1 MSALRLHSQLGSSD
15 PIRVRSSCCPP
26 LSLCPPGI
34 QPLSQ
39 ISPEDFNGNCCDPAA
54 DPLDCTCN
62 TPDLELVRKIVAQVE
77 FYLSDENLARDTFL
91 LKHVQKNKQG
101 FVSIKLLT
109 SFKKVKYLSQ
119 DWRLTLYALRFSE
132 LLEVNVEGTKVRR
145 KSPLPDLLLG
155 SPPSKLLLAWE
166 PRGLELAPASPPSP
180 ALQQAFLEAISGL
193 FSPFGLIASIR
204 ILQPGKKLPPS
215 VQRYVLAQ
223 PELLSSCC
231 ALVEYESL
239 EAAAGAF
246 SELSRR
252 LAPGASAGIRVVRL
266 FARGPRKQGGEQEDG
281 EEGAR
286 GGQRAPPRKR
296 GPRPQQGE
304 PPPSSS
310 SESDGTPVSPPD
322 SLLGLPRGHG
332 GLRAGYFSLPCI
344 GPPPPRP
351 SLLPPA
357 ATTHA
362 RIQKGAGPSWGHGP
376 SSRPQEA
383 APAAA
388 LGVGKGTA
396 LPIHRLPRGPDGTKG
411 FHSSI
416 GRGGL
421 VLRQ

>member
-1 MSALRLHSQLGSSD
+1 MTDGKVML
-15 PIRVRSSCCPP
+15 
-26 LSLCPPGI
+26 
-34 QPLSQ
+34 
-39 ISPEDFNGNCCDPAA
+39 NCCDPVA
-54 DPLDCTCN
+54 DPLDCACD

-119 DWRLTLYALRFSE
+119 DWRLTLHALRFSE

-166 PRGLELAPASPPSP
+166 PWGLELPPASPPSP

-246 SELSRR
+246 AELSRR
-252 LAPGASAGIRVVRL
+252 LAPGASGGIKVVRL
-266 FARGPRKQGGEQEDG
+266 LARSPKKQSGGQEDG

-286 GGQRAPPRKR
+286 AYQRAPPQKR
-296 GPRPQQGE
+296 GPRARQGE
-304 PPPSSS
+304 PPQSSS
-310 SESDGTPVSPPD
+310 PESDGAPVSPPD
-322 SLLGLPRGHG
+322 SLL

-351 SLLPPA
+351 SLLGPA
-357 ATTHA
+357 ATTDA
-362 RIQKGAGPSWGHGP
+362 RIQKWAGPCWAHGL

-383 APAAA
+383 APAVA
-388 LGVGKGTA
+388 LGMGKGTA
-396 LPIHRLPRGPDGTKG
+396 LPIRRLPRGPDGTRG
-411 FHSSI
+411 FYSSI
-416 GRGGL
+416 GRGGV
-421 VLRQ
+421 VLLH